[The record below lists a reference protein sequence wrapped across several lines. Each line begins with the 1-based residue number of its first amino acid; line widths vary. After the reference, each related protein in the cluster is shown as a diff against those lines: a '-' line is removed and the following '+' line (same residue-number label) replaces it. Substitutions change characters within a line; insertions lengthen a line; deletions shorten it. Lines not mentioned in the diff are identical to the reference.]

1 MADMKDFSLDYFRLD
16 GKVAMVTGANMGLG
30 MAYAVAFAK
39 AGADLFIPH
48 FTDDISEI
56 KALIEAEGRRVEFLQ
71 GDLTDKTYL
80 DQVVKL
86 VLRSM
91 VALTSLLTTKGVS
104 KFNPDEYKDEDW
116 AVSNLI

>member
-1 MADMKDFSLDYFRLD
+1 MKDFSLDYFRLD

-80 DQVVKL
+80 DQVVKTCLEKYGRIDIL
-86 VLRSM
+86 VNN
-91 VALTSLLTTKGVS
+91 AGVK
-104 KFNPDEYKDEDW
+104 KFNPLTNIKMKTGLL
-116 AVSNLI
+116 VSNLI